1 MTALD
6 RRDPSPPITRLP
18 RSDPLDTTPSLSC
31 RSVWAVWPHGA
42 IERNNGCDTVE
53 PHITSERRGVIISAA
68 DSRAGGSRSIL
79 ALCGRDERVGSSKR
93 KTRPLTRQPRCD
105 HLETAPS
112 LSCPRFGRLVD
123 FGRGGAISRCL
134 SDFSSSRSSSRLD
147 SNRIVSVT
155 PTNARWYRIEVPTA
169 PPPMTTTLPAAKAW
183 IGVFGLHQFQ
193 RLSFTKIMTN
203 ACSHSHEQGLTNAMF
218 RARAL

>member
-112 LSCPRFGRLVD
+112 LSCRSVWASCRFWPRRRHIPLFVRLQLQQVIVTLGQQQD
-123 FGRGGAISRCL
+123 RVSHADQRSMVQDRGSDGTTTDDHNFAGCQGLDRCI
-134 SDFSSSRSSSRLD
+134 RSSS
-147 SNRIVSVT
+147 
-155 PTNARWYRIEVPTA
+155 VPA
-169 PPPMTTTLPAAKAW
+169 SE
-183 IGVFGLHQFQ
+183 LHQDNDQ
-193 RLSFTKIMTN
+193 RL
-203 ACSHSHEQGLTNAMF
+203 
-218 RARAL
+218 